1 MDFKRGR
8 DSYAYPCVGL
18 AMEEGTRAFVSF
30 PTTMKL
36 DEYHRTL
43 LRSKQD
49 EKALLGYLSVLYWG
63 HYSGAAGIV
72 KANRALAK
80 TTLAVDGRDYVRKGR
95 RQKIR
100 GLVDFQPGEAVAVIR
115 CAVDEI
121 DAGQFGKGV
130 KTLCALPQLQFA
142 FASKLAAF
150 IAPDKCGVIDS
161 VIVENN
167 PSLGFA
173 LSGGYI
179 SGAKGNYSLYQKY
192 CEQLQ
197 GTASSLNEQGETAR
211 WLDRDGQTYAWRA
224 IDVERAMYAQKSA

>member
-63 HYSGAAGIV
+63 HYSGAAGVV

-121 DAGQFGKGV
+121 DAGQFGKG
-130 KTLCALPQLQFA
+130 
-142 FASKLAAF
+142 SKRFVRYLSSNSRLHRSLRRSSRQTNAA
-150 IAPDKCGVIDS
+150 
-161 VIVENN
+161 
-167 PSLGFA
+167 
-173 LSGGYI
+173 
-179 SGAKGNYSLYQKY
+179 
-192 CEQLQ
+192 
-197 GTASSLNEQGETAR
+197 
-211 WLDRDGQTYAWRA
+211 
-224 IDVERAMYAQKSA
+224 